1 MITQVLDQLSEHP
14 PSITGAILQT
24 SIDYLRVILPIS
36 RSEHTVPALELM
48 LRDYFSCSVCFAENK
63 PYFCGRYFSHG
74 HRNADNTCIIGYNWG
89 VGESCNT
96 GELILNISGQLL
108 SRCPVPRLVEFCSIL
123 FKLGARC
130 SRIDICVDDFSKQYF
145 TYESLCASIEDKNF
159 TGARLDNT
167 SRHVDGNGG
176 WLVSL
181 GSRGSDKYGRWY
193 NKSVE
198 SKGEIDS
205 HRYEVEYKG
214 DFAKSIFE
222 AFSSLD
228 LEDSAVHLEFASKVL
243 AGAFSFV
250 DRSESPNIS
259 RCNLLPWW
267 QKFVDALGG
276 SIAWSV
282 PRVKKSLDRSIAW
295 VEKQVMKTLVV
306 IQECLGDVKYKNWFD
321 YKFAQ
326 LSKKLN
332 PSQVNRIDNYALE
345 TALQLSLELKLHPW

>member
-36 RSEHTVPALELM
+36 RSELTLQGLELM
-48 LRDYFSCSVCFAENK
+48 IRDYFSCSLCFGDDK

-89 VGESCNT
+89 IGESHDT

-108 SRCPVPRLVEFCSIL
+108 RRCLLPRLVEFCSIL
-123 FKLGARC
+123 FKLGAHC

-145 TYESLCASIEDKNF
+145 GYDFLCAAINDKNF
-159 TGARLDNT
+159 KGARLDNASQST
-167 SRHVDGNGG
+167 NTKGG

-181 GSRGSDKYGRWY
+181 GGRGSDKYARFY

-205 HRYEVEYKG
+205 YRYEVEYKAG
-214 DFAKSIFE
+214 LAKSIFE
-222 AFSSLD
+222 TISSFD
-228 LEDSAVHLEFASKVL
+228 SEDSAFHLEFASKVI
-243 AGAFSFV
+243 AGAFSFI
-250 DRSESPNIS
+250 DRSESSNIS
-259 RCNLLPWW
+259 RCSLLPWW

-276 SIAWSV
+276 AIAWSV
-282 PRVKKSLDRSIAW
+282 PRVKKSLDKSIAW

-306 IQECLGDVKYKNWFD
+306 IQECLGEAKYKNWFD

-332 PSQVNRIDNYALE
+332 PSQISRIDNYTLE
-345 TALQLSLELKLHPW
+345 TALQLSLELKPHPW